1 MGLSRCRTIFSV
13 VSKTVAEEQYS
24 EYEFRK
30 VLTLYMRIL
39 HNCRGLVDTYLPMMN
54 NIMLANLGQNV
65 SVAITLTFISVLQV
79 LGLELFYNPQLELY
93 EQDNRGVV
101 QQVLGQWTKDCE
113 NMEIWLP

>member
-1 MGLSRCRTIFSV
+1 MPEGPHAVHENSAQLP
-13 VSKTVAEEQYS
+13 
-24 EYEFRK
+24 
-30 VLTLYMRIL
+30 
-39 HNCRGLVDTYLPMMN
+39 VDTYLPMMN
-54 NIMLANLGQNV
+54 NIMLANLGQHI
-65 SVAITLTFISVLQV
+65 SVTTTLTCIAIFQV